1 MNNKK
6 STKGD
11 HPGDNQYLQS
21 SLGINHQPKKT
32 HGGTHGSNCI
42 CSRGWPSWPSLGGE
56 GLGPMKVLCPSTGEC
71 QGLEA

>member
-32 HGGTHGSNCI
+32 HGGTHAYVEEDGLASQQWEE
-42 CSRGWPSWPSLGGE
+42 RPLG
-56 GLGPMKVLCPSTGEC
+56 L
-71 QGLEA
+71 